1 MGTAE
6 RKEREKEMRR
16 NAIIDAAEQVFFS
29 KGIENAT
36 MDEVAELAE
45 LSKGTLYLYFKNK
58 NELLHAIVGRGLHI
72 LYTRFKTAVDRE
84 EKGIDKIK
92 ALGSAYFEFFKE
104 EPDYYAT
111 MLHHDTY
118 DIDPDILESNPN
130 FALCNELGNK
140 LFTIMQEAA
149 RTGIEDG
156 SIRRDIDPVKLSVVL
171 WGHSVGILNLMRT
184 KQLFIEKIFGLSPE
198 DIMAYS
204 RDLLQAYLV
213 QPADVN
219 NNKEG

>member
-58 NELLHAIVGRGLHI
+58 NELLHAIVGRGLQI
-72 LYTRFKTAVDRE
+72 LHSRFIKAVEKE

-104 EPDYYAT
+104 EPDYYAI

-118 DIDPDILESNPN
+118 DLDPHILENNPN

-140 LFTIMQEAA
+140 LFAIMQEAA
-149 RTGIEDG
+149 RVGIEDG

-171 WGHSVGILNLMRT
+171 WGHSAGILNLMRS
-184 KQLFIEKIFGLSPE
+184 KQLFIEKIFGLNPE
-198 DIMAYS
+198 DIMDYS
-204 RDLLQAYLV
+204 HNLIQAYLV
-213 QPADVN
+213 QPATGDSG
-219 NNKEG
+219 KDE